1 MTREQQPQQQPQPP
15 RSAWKEAEA
24 EGMDMSLVDCNL
36 EKSVWERLVTHDR
49 ALSFALQLRA
59 AMKRRL
65 TDVAT

>member
-1 MTREQQPQQQPQPP
+1 MTQEQQQQQQP
-15 RSAWKEAEA
+15 RSAWEEAEA

-59 AMKRRL
+59 AMKRRQA
-65 TDVAT
+65 DVAT

>member
-1 MTREQQPQQQPQPP
+1 MTQEQQQQQP
-15 RSAWKEAEA
+15 RSAWEEAEA

-59 AMKRRL
+59 AMKRRQ

>member
-1 MTREQQPQQQPQPP
+1 MTREQQPQQP
-15 RSAWKEAEA
+15 RSAWEEAEA

-59 AMKRRL
+59 AMKRRQA
-65 TDVAT
+65 DVAT

>member
-1 MTREQQPQQQPQPP
+1 VTQEQQQPRPP
-15 RSAWKEAEA
+15 RSAWEEAEA

-59 AMKRRL
+59 AMKRRQA
-65 TDVAT
+65 DVAT

>member
-1 MTREQQPQQQPQPP
+1 MTHEQPQQQP
-15 RSAWKEAEA
+15 RSAWEEAEA

-36 EKSVWERLVTHDR
+36 EKSVWERLVAHDR